1 MIAYN
6 QGRMPVKT
14 LAELAT
20 ALEIVTAGGCLD
32 IPATGLTYDSRKVE
46 PGFIFV
52 AVPGYRYDGHD
63 FIPQALARGAVG
75 IISQKEVSLP
85 PGVGWLRVPDSRL
98 ALGLAAAAFYDYP
111 ARSLR
116 VIGVTGTNGKTTTTH
131 LIHAA
136 LNQAGMPAGLLGTLG
151 LYLGGQYREM
161 PRTTPE
167 APDIQAAMAEMRT
180 SGCRAVVM
188 EVSSHALELHR
199 VAGIEFDVAVF
210 TNLTQDHL
218 DFHGNLEAYRQA
230 KGRLFAALGPGA
242 KPGPKYAVVNADDPS
257 ANYFLHVSAAPTI
270 TYGVQQ
276 EATIRGR
283 NINYSPAGVSF
294 TVIYPAGEQR
304 LCLRLSGL
312 FNVYNAL
319 AAWSVAWQ
327 EGMPADT
334 IARALQSITGIPG
347 RFEPIRCG
355 QDFQVIVD
363 YAHSPDGLENVLRA
377 ARQVTKGKIITVFG
391 CGGDRDRGKRPLMG
405 QIAGRDSDFTVLTS
419 DNPRSEDPLEI
430 IREIEPGLKTSGGE
444 YLVIPDRRQAI
455 YKALALARPGDLVL
469 IAGKGHETYQIVGD
483 EVLPFDDRLVARQA
497 LESMGYGTQES

>member
-1 MIAYN
+1 M
-6 QGRMPVKT
+6 KT
-14 LAELAT
+14 LAELALV
-20 ALEIVTAGGCLD
+20 LETSAATGRLE
-32 IPATGLTYDSRKVE
+32 IPATGLTYDSRQVK

-52 AVPGYRYDGHD
+52 AVPGYKHDGHD

-75 IISQKEVSLP
+75 LISQKEVSLP
-85 PGVGWLRVPDSRL
+85 AGVGWLQVPDSRL

-111 ARSLR
+111 ARGLR

-131 LIHAA
+131 LIQAI
-136 LNQAGMPAGLLGTLG
+136 LNQAGIPAGLLGTLG
-151 LYLGGQYREM
+151 LYLGGRYQEL

-167 APDIQAAMAEMRT
+167 APDIQAAMAEMLR

-218 DFHGNLEAYRQA
+218 DFHSDLEAYRQA
-230 KGRLFAALGPGA
+230 KGRLFQELGPGA
-242 KPGPKYAVVNADDPS
+242 KTDHKYAVVNADDPS
-257 ANYFLHVSAAPTI
+257 AGYFRQVSAAPAI
-270 TYGVQQ
+270 TFGVQQ
-276 EATIRGR
+276 EATVRGR

-294 TVIYPAGEQR
+294 TVTHPAGEQ
-304 LCLRLSGL
+304 LLSLPLSGM

-327 EGMPADT
+327 EGIPADT
-334 IARALQSITGIPG
+334 AVRALQSVTSIPG
-347 RFEPIRCG
+347 RFEAVRCG

-377 ARQVTKGKIITVFG
+377 ARQVTAGRIITVFG

-405 QIAGRDSDFTVLTS
+405 QIAGRDSDFTVVTS

-430 IREIEPGLKTSGGE
+430 IREIEPGLEASGGE

-455 YKALALARPGDLVL
+455 AQALTLARPGDLVL

-483 EVLPFDDRLVARQA
+483 EVRPFDDRLVTRQA
-497 LESMGYGTQES
+497 LESMGYGTQED